1 MLNLS
6 LVTKQMFTSEFHPKP
21 RITCNIANILVSN
34 LADLELIDIYYLNY
48 QSASGLWY
56 QQNIMI
62 ERPLDKESSSIGN
75 HDPGQAK

>member
-1 MLNLS
+1 MLNLA

-21 RITCNIANILVSN
+21 RIACNIANILVSN
-34 LADLELIDIYYLNY
+34 LAAPELIDIYYLNY

-62 ERPLDKESSSIGN
+62 KRQLDKESSSIGN

>member
-1 MLNLS
+1 MLNLA

-21 RITCNIANILVSN
+21 RIMCNIADILVSN